1 MPVLCVRFE
10 CGCDACAGGWA
21 TRDGLQDTVTRAVC
35 PRPSCG
41 GRQLEGEAGSS
52 WSCGGCGH
60 QTSAAQLSAA
70 LARPVRRTVEA
81 AQAEAGMAAGEAV
94 TVYRDIL
101 GELYCHATHPWKGL
115 VMPEQLFWKAV
126 RMSNGNKRVC

>member
-1 MPVLCVRFE
+1 MLCVRFE

-21 TRDGLQDTVTRAVC
+21 TREGLQDTVTRAVC

-41 GRQLEGEAGSS
+41 GRQLVGEAGSS

-81 AQAEAGMAAGEAV
+81 AQAEAGMAATRPRVMKCSYVITTLRLA
-94 TVYRDIL
+94 RML
-101 GELYCHATHPWKGL
+101 ATENTFL
-115 VMPEQLFWKAV
+115 
-126 RMSNGNKRVC
+126 S